1 MPVGGTGRVRP
12 LLAMG
17 LPNRAKKGRKQ
28 FDTVRDVQAHLAF
41 PLLRAYGVAA
51 EKTAYPSA

>member
-17 LPNRAKKGRKQ
+17 LPRRAKKGRKQ